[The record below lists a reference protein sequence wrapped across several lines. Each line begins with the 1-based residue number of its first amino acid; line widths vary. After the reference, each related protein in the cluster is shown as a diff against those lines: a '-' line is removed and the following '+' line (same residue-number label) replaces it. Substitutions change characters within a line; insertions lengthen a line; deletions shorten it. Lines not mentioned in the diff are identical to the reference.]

1 MRLDEASAVYVGGV
15 AAQAVYVGSTLI
27 WSPQPAG
34 PALPPVTSGLL
45 WSTDVAIDYAKSGAE
60 VAPIPMSRAAGP
72 VYCAISVRIDA
83 SDGVIFR
90 VGNPGDN
97 YHVQNTFQLEHW
109 GDAYS
114 LQIAPGWPNQV
125 IGQVSSGFPDELVL
139 EFWLSGG
146 GSDFVD
152 HQQFGWLNAEMPDAD
167 VAASSHLFIGYRLNE
182 GDPMNRGAGSINR
195 MAIYDR
201 VPSPAERTQ
210 IVGWVQD

>member
-45 WSTDVAIDYAKSGAE
+45 WSTDTAIDFAKTGPE
-60 VAPIPMSRAAGP
+60 VPPIPMSRAAGP
-72 VYCAISVRIDA
+72 VYCAISVRIDDA
-83 SDGVIFR
+83 NGVIFR
-90 VGNPGDN
+90 VGNPDDY
-97 YHVQNTFQLEHW
+97 YHTQNTFQLEHW

-114 LQIAPGWPNQV
+114 LQIAPGWPSQV
-125 IGQVSSGFPDELVL
+125 LGEVSPGLPDELVL
-139 EFWLSGG
+139 EFWLSAG

-152 HQQFGWLNAEMPDAD
+152 HLPFGWFGADMPDAD
-167 VAASSHLFIGYRLNE
+167 VAASSHIFVGYRLDSTTVN
-182 GDPMNRGAGSINR
+182 NRGAGSIRR
-195 MAIYDR
+195 MALYDR